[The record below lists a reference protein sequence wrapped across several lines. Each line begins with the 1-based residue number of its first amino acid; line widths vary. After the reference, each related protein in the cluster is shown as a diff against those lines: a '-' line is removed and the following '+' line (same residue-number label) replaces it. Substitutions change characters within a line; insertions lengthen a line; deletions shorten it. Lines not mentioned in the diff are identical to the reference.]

1 MRWPIPLTGEFVG
14 VWIPGEF
21 VGVWIPVH
29 ALADSSHRRVRGCLD
44 SWIPG
49 EFVGVWIPVSPTHD
63 GRLDSGALS
72 DRLEAQRGR
81 VHALADSSHR
91 RVRGCLLYMPDVRLF
106 CGHEISVD
114 SSPELSVRRFETLLP
129 ATNEPMEGFVGTP
142 ANRQQNFD
150 FSKQISQ
157 TIFQT
162 AGVSVDALTSHFQ
175 FCGEG
180 DSSGSWSAGSTDRR
194 IVVFPPIKGART
206 AFANA

>member
-1 MRWPIPLTGEFVG
+1 
-14 VWIPGEF
+14 
-21 VGVWIPVH
+21 
-29 ALADSSHRRVRGCLD
+29 
-44 SWIPG
+44 
-49 EFVGVWIPVSPTHD
+49 
-63 GRLDSGALS
+63 
-72 DRLEAQRGR
+72 
-81 VHALADSSHR
+81 
-91 RVRGCLLYMPDVRLF
+91 MPDVRLF

-142 ANRQQNFD
+142 ANRQQNRD

-180 DSSGSWSAGSTDRR
+180 DSSGSWSRR
-194 IVVFPPIKGART
+194 EHGQENCCLPPIKGART

>member
-1 MRWPIPLTGEFVG
+1 M
-14 VWIPGEF
+14 
-21 VGVWIPVH
+21 
-29 ALADSSHRRVRGCLD
+29 
-44 SWIPG
+44 
-49 EFVGVWIPVSPTHD
+49 
-63 GRLDSGALS
+63 
-72 DRLEAQRGR
+72 
-81 VHALADSSHR
+81 HALADSSHR

-194 IVVFPPIKGART
+194 IVVFPPLKGQEQHSLT
-206 AFANA
+206 LNDYGLGVEFHSGIFGICSL